1 MNQPIRRSGRV
12 LQSAWCGALL
22 VALGASA
29 AMAQPATRPGG
40 GGGGAGG
47 GAQMHRP
54 GMRGARWDR
63 VSPDEV
69 NEAIDLARKQ
79 MPNLAKAIDDA
90 EQGSPA
96 RQRLTRFAVERWRS
110 LQRIQRE
117 DPDQFD
123 AAVERLRSHD
133 EVFDLVRK
141 LTDAPEDQRPA
152 LRAQIRDKMR
162 GIMQDLLAEREQRIE
177 NLRRMLSREEE
188 ELDRDRDRIDEL
200 TEKRAEQLQREFRE
214 MRGTT
219 SAGDLTPPDL
229 STAPASPVDPSL
241 GAAPP
246 STAPSND
253 RPRRDR

>member
-1 MNQPIRRSGRV
+1 M
-12 LQSAWCGALL
+12 
-22 VALGASA
+22 
-29 AMAQPATRPGG
+29 
-40 GGGGAGG
+40 
-47 GAQMHRP
+47 
-54 GMRGARWDR
+54 
-63 VSPDEV
+63 
-69 NEAIDLARKQ
+69 DLARKQ
-79 MPNLAKAIDDA
+79 MPNLAKAIDEA
-90 EQGSPA
+90 EQGSPP
-96 RQRLTRFAVERWRS
+96 RQRLMRFAVERWRS
-110 LQRIQRE
+110 LQRVQRE
-117 DPDQFD
+117 DPDQYD

-141 LTDAPEDQRPA
+141 LADAPEEQRPA
-152 LRAQIRDKMR
+152 LRAQIREKMR

-229 STAPASPVDPSL
+229 STAPAAPVDPSL
-241 GAAPP
+241 GPATP
-246 STAPSND
+246 STAPSSE